1 MGLAVI
7 VLAGGES
14 RRFGSDKLVAVLD
27 DRTLLDHALDG
38 IPAGAMVAVVGP
50 ERPLSR
56 AVTFLREDPPG
67 GGPAAGLIT
76 GLQWALDQ
84 RATMIATLP
93 GDAPA
98 GGRAALRLVRA
109 LASVGPSPRSPSAD
123 GEGGTAAAYEH
134 RLPSTDGE
142 HGTPEPAERRNPT
155 QVGRRDTEGPTEPQ
169 DPTYVGKR
177 EPNPGHDAADPDPDP
192 GPEVVVAV
200 DAEGR
205 EQVLQL
211 ALRPSIAQALIE
223 LAGPGAG
230 HGESV
235 RRLLHRL
242 DPHPRQ
248 VELSADLTSDIDTT
262 AQLRARG

>member
-1 MGLAVI
+1 MGLVVI

-14 RRFGSDKLVAVLD
+14 RRFGSDKLVALLD
-27 DRTLLDHALDG
+27 GRTLLDHALDG

-76 GLQWALDQ
+76 GLRWALG
-84 RATMIATLP
+84 RHASVIATLP

-98 GGRAALRLVRA
+98 GGLAAMRLVDA
-109 LASVGPSPRSPSAD
+109 VVNAGAS
-123 GEGGTAAAYEH
+123 
-134 RLPSTDGE
+134 
-142 HGTPEPAERRNPT
+142 
-155 QVGRRDTEGPTEPQ
+155 TE
-169 DPTYVGKR
+169 
-177 EPNPGHDAADPDPDP
+177 A
-192 GPEVVVAV
+192 VVAV

>member
-1 MGLAVI
+1 MAEADSGRKTLVGGWVPVTEVGAATSGLAVI

-14 RRFGSDKLVAVLD
+14 RRFGSDKLVALLD
-27 DRTLLDHALDG
+27 GRTLLEHALDG
-38 IPAGAMVAVVGP
+38 IPAGTPIAVIGP
-50 ERPLSR
+50 ERRLPR
-56 AVTFLREDPPG
+56 AVIFLREDPPG

-76 GLQWALDQ
+76 GLHWALDQ
-84 RATMIATLP
+84 QATVIATLP

-109 LASVGPSPRSPSAD
+109 LAANGPV
-123 GEGGTAAAYEH
+123 
-134 RLPSTDGE
+134 
-142 HGTPEPAERRNPT
+142 EPQNPT
-155 QVGRRDTEGPTEPQ
+155 QVGKRSTPGSAEPQ
-169 DPTYVGKR
+169 NPTYVGKR
-177 EPNPGHDAADPDPDP
+177 EPNPDIGIADRDLDPDP
-192 GPEVVVAV
+192 GVVVAV

-211 ALRPSIAQALIE
+211 ALRPSTAGALIE

-230 HGESV
+230 QGESV

-242 DPHPRQ
+242 PRSPRQ
-248 VELSADLTSDIDTT
+248 VELPADLTSDIDTT

>member
-27 DRTLLDHALDG
+27 GRTLLDHALDG

-76 GLQWALDQ
+76 GLRWALG
-84 RATMIATLP
+84 RHASVIATLP

-98 GGRAALRLVRA
+98 GGLAAMRLVDA
-109 LASVGPSPRSPSAD
+109 VVNAGAS
-123 GEGGTAAAYEH
+123 
-134 RLPSTDGE
+134 
-142 HGTPEPAERRNPT
+142 
-155 QVGRRDTEGPTEPQ
+155 TE
-169 DPTYVGKR
+169 
-177 EPNPGHDAADPDPDP
+177 A
-192 GPEVVVAV
+192 VVAV

>member
-14 RRFGSDKLVAVLD
+14 RRFGSDKLVALLD
-27 DRTLLDHALDG
+27 GRTLLDHALDG

-76 GLQWALDQ
+76 GLRWALG
-84 RATMIATLP
+84 RHASVIATLP

-98 GGRAALRLVRA
+98 GGLAAMRLVDA
-109 LASVGPSPRSPSAD
+109 VVNAGAS
-123 GEGGTAAAYEH
+123 
-134 RLPSTDGE
+134 
-142 HGTPEPAERRNPT
+142 
-155 QVGRRDTEGPTEPQ
+155 TE
-169 DPTYVGKR
+169 
-177 EPNPGHDAADPDPDP
+177 A
-192 GPEVVVAV
+192 VVAV

>member
-1 MGLAVI
+1 MGLVVI

-14 RRFGSDKLVAVLD
+14 RRFGSDKLVALLD
-27 DRTLLDHALDG
+27 GRTLLDHALDG

-76 GLQWALDQ
+76 GLRWALG
-84 RATMIATLP
+84 RHASVIATLP

-98 GGRAALRLVRA
+98 GGLAAMRLVDA
-109 LASVGPSPRSPSAD
+109 VVNAGAS
-123 GEGGTAAAYEH
+123 
-134 RLPSTDGE
+134 
-142 HGTPEPAERRNPT
+142 
-155 QVGRRDTEGPTEPQ
+155 TE
-169 DPTYVGKR
+169 
-177 EPNPGHDAADPDPDP
+177 A
-192 GPEVVVAV
+192 VVAV

-211 ALRPSIAQALIE
+211 ALRPSIARALIE

-242 DPHPRQ
+242 PRSPRQ
-248 VELSADLTSDIDTT
+248 VELPADLTSDIDTT

>member
-27 DRTLLDHALDG
+27 GRTLLDHALDG

-76 GLQWALDQ
+76 GLRWALG
-84 RATMIATLP
+84 RHASVIATLP

-98 GGRAALRLVRA
+98 GGLAAMRLVDA
-109 LASVGPSPRSPSAD
+109 VVNAGAS
-123 GEGGTAAAYEH
+123 
-134 RLPSTDGE
+134 
-142 HGTPEPAERRNPT
+142 
-155 QVGRRDTEGPTEPQ
+155 TE
-169 DPTYVGKR
+169 
-177 EPNPGHDAADPDPDP
+177 A
-192 GPEVVVAV
+192 VVAV

-242 DPHPRQ
+242 PRSPRQ
-248 VELSADLTSDIDTT
+248 VELPADLTSDIDTT

>member
-27 DRTLLDHALDG
+27 GRTLLDHALDG

-76 GLQWALDQ
+76 GLRWALG
-84 RATMIATLP
+84 RHASVIATLP

-98 GGRAALRLVRA
+98 GGLAAMRLVDA
-109 LASVGPSPRSPSAD
+109 VVNAGAS
-123 GEGGTAAAYEH
+123 
-134 RLPSTDGE
+134 
-142 HGTPEPAERRNPT
+142 
-155 QVGRRDTEGPTEPQ
+155 TE
-169 DPTYVGKR
+169 
-177 EPNPGHDAADPDPDP
+177 A
-192 GPEVVVAV
+192 VVAV

-211 ALRPSIAQALIE
+211 ALRPSIARALIE

-242 DPHPRQ
+242 PRSPRQ
-248 VELSADLTSDIDTT
+248 VELPADLTSDIDTT

>member
-1 MGLAVI
+1 MGLVVI

-27 DRTLLDHALDG
+27 GRTLLDHALDG

-76 GLQWALDQ
+76 GLRWALG
-84 RATMIATLP
+84 RHASVIATLP

-98 GGRAALRLVRA
+98 GGLAAMRLVDA
-109 LASVGPSPRSPSAD
+109 VVNAGAS
-123 GEGGTAAAYEH
+123 
-134 RLPSTDGE
+134 
-142 HGTPEPAERRNPT
+142 
-155 QVGRRDTEGPTEPQ
+155 TE
-169 DPTYVGKR
+169 
-177 EPNPGHDAADPDPDP
+177 A
-192 GPEVVVAV
+192 VVAV

-242 DPHPRQ
+242 PRSPRQ
-248 VELSADLTSDIDTT
+248 VELPADLTSDIDTT

>member
-27 DRTLLDHALDG
+27 GRTLLDHALDG

-76 GLQWALDQ
+76 GLRWALG
-84 RATMIATLP
+84 RHASVIATLP

-98 GGRAALRLVRA
+98 GGLAAMRLVDA
-109 LASVGPSPRSPSAD
+109 VVNAGAS
-123 GEGGTAAAYEH
+123 
-134 RLPSTDGE
+134 
-142 HGTPEPAERRNPT
+142 
-155 QVGRRDTEGPTEPQ
+155 TE
-169 DPTYVGKR
+169 
-177 EPNPGHDAADPDPDP
+177 A
-192 GPEVVVAV
+192 VVAV

-211 ALRPSIAQALIE
+211 ALRPSIARVLIE

-242 DPHPRQ
+242 PRSPRQ
-248 VELSADLTSDIDTT
+248 VELPADLTSDIDTT

>member
-1 MGLAVI
+1 MPSAEEGHGVDGLGVI

-14 RRFGSDKLVAVLD
+14 RRFGSDKLVAYLD
-27 DRTLLDHALDG
+27 TRTLLEHALDG
-38 IPAGAMVAVVGP
+38 IPADTPIAVVGP

-67 GGPAAGLIT
+67 GGPAAGLVA
-76 GLQWALDQ
+76 GLQWALG
-84 RATMIATLP
+84 RHASVIATLP

-98 GGRAALRLVRA
+98 GGRAALQLVRA
-109 LASVGPSPRSPSAD
+109 LTANPDQRSPSVD
-123 GEGGTAAAYEH
+123 GERGVA
-134 RLPSTDGE
+134 TD
-142 HGTPEPAERRNPT
+142 PEA
-155 QVGRRDTEGPTEPQ
+155 
-169 DPTYVGKR
+169 
-177 EPNPGHDAADPDPDP
+177 
-192 GPEVVVAV
+192 VVAV

-211 ALRPSIAQALIE
+211 ALRPNVAEALIE

-242 DPHPRQ
+242 PRSPRQ